1 MPQPREFDADV
12 AIDAAMR
19 RFWGDDS
26 GAAPMRDLVDA
37 MELGQASVHNAFGGK
52 RAVFIRCL
60 DNYLDANMRA
70 RISRLEHSSPPRPA
84 VEAFLAEIIERSLE
98 MRLVCLLADT
108 AREVA
113 PRDPDIAEVIADR
126 MVDLEAFFRRCAVA
140 SQGSK
145 TIASDVNTTEAA
157 RLLRVL
163 ARGHPERAVL
173 EDARQALAA
182 PGKRREPFARE

>member
-1 MPQPREFDADV
+1 MRHFWAD
-12 AIDAAMR
+12 
-19 RFWGDDS
+19 GS

-37 MELGQASVHNAFGGK
+37 MELDQASVYNAFGGK
-52 RAVFIRCL
+52 RALFIRCL
-60 DNYLDANMRA
+60 DRYLDANMRA
-70 RISRLEHSSPPRPA
+70 RISRLEHSLPPRPA
-84 VEAFLAEIIERSLE
+84 IEAFLAEIIERLLE
-98 MRLVCLLADT
+98 MRLVCLLADA

-126 MVDLEAFFRRCAVA
+126 MGELEAFFRRCAIA

-173 EDARQALAA
+173 EGARQTVVTR
-182 PGKRREPFARE
+182 GKRREPFARE